1 MVRVIDYGSKGHFLD
16 FKVIV
21 SCVAVYKEP
30 LARKLRIN
38 QKPSKPD
45 AGLFLEGGNW
55 AQW

>member
-1 MVRVIDYGSKGHFLD
+1 MVSVIDYRSKGHFLAV
-16 FKVIV
+16 KVIA

-45 AGLFLEGGNW
+45 AGFFFEGGN
-55 AQW
+55 

>member
-1 MVRVIDYGSKGHFLD
+1 MVSVIDYGSKGHFLD
-16 FKVIV
+16 VKVIV

-38 QKPSKPD
+38 QKPD
-45 AGLFLEGGNW
+45 AGFFLEGGNW

>member
-1 MVRVIDYGSKGHFLD
+1 MVSVIDYGSKGHFLD

-21 SCVAVYKEP
+21 SCVAVYKE
-30 LARKLRIN
+30 

-45 AGLFLEGGNW
+45 AGFFSEGGNW

>member
-1 MVRVIDYGSKGHFLD
+1 MVRVIDYGSKGHFLY
-16 FKVIV
+16 FKLIV

-45 AGLFLEGGNW
+45 AGFFLEGGNW